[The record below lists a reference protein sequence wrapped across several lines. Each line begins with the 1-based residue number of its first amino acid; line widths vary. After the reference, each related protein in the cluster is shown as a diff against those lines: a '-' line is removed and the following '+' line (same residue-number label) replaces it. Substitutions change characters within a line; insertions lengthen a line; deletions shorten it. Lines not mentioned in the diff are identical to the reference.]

1 MRITWRHSPRLPV
14 RENIGETEVLVV
26 AEGMQIQKVADV
38 DVLHAEG
45 IRLAVR
51 LLLRARRVV
60 VNLRSGTFERI
71 YYERALA

>member
-1 MRITWRHSPRLPV
+1 VAAFAPRLPV

-26 AEGMQIQKVADV
+26 AEGMEIQKVADV

-60 VNLRSGTFERI
+60 VDLRSGRFERL
-71 YYERALA
+71 YYERTFA